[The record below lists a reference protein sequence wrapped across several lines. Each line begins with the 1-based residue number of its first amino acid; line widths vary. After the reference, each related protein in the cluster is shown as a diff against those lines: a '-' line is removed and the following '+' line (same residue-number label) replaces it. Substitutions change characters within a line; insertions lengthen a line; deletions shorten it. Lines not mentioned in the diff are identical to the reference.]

1 MMMKM
6 NVWPL
11 FLLLMLAAC
20 GSEPEPAPAQEE
32 QELSKEEAARATHE
46 GKADGLFD
54 ICARRGWYGDGAC
67 DWFCSSPDPDCGVPA
82 LGPEPAGEATSYP
95 IVLAHGFDASPDNR
109 WGFYQVEEALVAD
122 GHTVY
127 VAQVPPYNSVEV
139 RAGYLAQQVDEVL
152 AQTGA
157 PRVNLVAHSMGGL
170 DGRYL
175 ISSLGYGDK
184 VASLTTIASPHQ
196 GSAVADVALKLL
208 PGVADDAINALARA
222 WGRTYSDVAEDTDLR
237 AALTALS
244 EDNAAKFNAANPNDP
259 QVFYQSWAGVSSVLG
274 IPGPWDEA
282 ACEGKRL
289 SHPRGGADRMDLTL
303 IPMAAMVAHGTEL
316 RPNDGMA
323 TVEGAKLGLF
333 QGCIPA
339 DHLDEVGQPKDEGAD
354 YHTGF
359 DHVRFYRNL
368 AFDLSAR
375 GL

>member
-1 MMMKM
+1 MQR
-6 NVWPL
+6 WS
-11 FLLLMLAAC
+11 LLLLLPLLAAC
-20 GSEPEPAPAQEE
+20 GADPEPAQEQDEPAV
-32 QELSKEEAARATHE
+32 SKEEAARATHE
-46 GKADGLFD
+46 GKADGLLD
-54 ICARRGWYGDGAC
+54 VCGRYGWYGDGAC

-82 LGPEPAGEATSYP
+82 LGPEPAGEATTYP
-95 IVLAHGFDASPDNR
+95 IVLAHGFDASPENR
-109 WGFYQVEEALVAD
+109 WGFYGVEEALVAD

-127 VAQVPPYNSVEV
+127 VAQVPPYNAVEV
-139 RAGYLAQQVDEVL
+139 RAGYLAEQVDAVL

-175 ISSLGYGDK
+175 ISSLGYGGK
-184 VASLTTIASPHQ
+184 VASLTTISSPHQ

-222 WGRTYSDVAEDTDLR
+222 WGRTYSEVADETDLR

-244 EDNAAKFNAANPNDP
+244 EDNAPGFNAANPDDP
-259 QVFYQSWAGVSSVLG
+259 QVFYQSWAGVSSVFG

-289 SHPRGGADRMDLTL
+289 ADPRGGADRMDLTL
-303 IPMAAMVAHGTEL
+303 IPMAAMVAHGAEL

-333 QGCIPA
+333 RGCIPA
-339 DHLDEVGQPKDEGAD
+339 DHLDEVGQIKHDGPDE
-354 YHTGF
+354 HTGF
-359 DHVRFYRNL
+359 DAARFYRNL
-368 AFDLSAR
+368 AFDLAER